1 MFKLL
6 PTVLLQSALAAN
18 IECDEFSPKH
28 YTSSIR
34 ELFLDY
40 SPYSQTYQS
49 SAYYPSYKRSK
60 DNKQANENPVERQYK
75 HTSVNVFTSSD
86 SENDYSS
93 YYYDTSGPSYSS
105 HSDDSASSS
114 GSESES
120 EEFNPAGDFESGGFD
135 HNSLGLSGFDYSSIF
150 RALDFNSKNSTPE
163 PTPRE

>member
-6 PTVLLQSALAAN
+6 PTALLQSALAAN
-18 IECDEFSPKH
+18 IECEEFSPKH

-40 SPYSQTYQS
+40 SPYSH
-49 SAYYPSYKRSK
+49 
-60 DNKQANENPVERQYK
+60 KQANENPVKRQYK
-75 HTSVNVFTSSD
+75 NTSVNVFTSSD

-93 YYYDTSGPSYSS
+93 YSYDNSGPSYSS
-105 HSDDSASSS
+105 HTDDSASSA
-114 GSESES
+114 GSES

-150 RALDFNSKNSTPE
+150 RSLDFNSKNSTPKPITHE
-163 PTPRE
+163 KQNVDLDAHCATVEFD